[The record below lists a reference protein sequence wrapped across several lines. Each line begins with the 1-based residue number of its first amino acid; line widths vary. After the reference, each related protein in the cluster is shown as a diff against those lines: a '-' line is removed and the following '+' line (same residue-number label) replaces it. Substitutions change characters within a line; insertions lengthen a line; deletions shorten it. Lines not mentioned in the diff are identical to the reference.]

1 MIKNVKSTV
10 PWPYVI
16 EDLNGEEVVQT
27 FYQKQFQKANKIDI
41 DKLNTDLSKL
51 SNVADNAVVRKTVFD
66 E

>member
-10 PWPYVI
+10 PSPYVI

>member
-51 SNVADNAVVRKTVFD
+51 SNVADNAVVRKTVF
-66 E
+66 EE

>member
-10 PWPYVI
+10 QWPYVI
-16 EDLNGEEVVQT
+16 ENLNGEEVVQT